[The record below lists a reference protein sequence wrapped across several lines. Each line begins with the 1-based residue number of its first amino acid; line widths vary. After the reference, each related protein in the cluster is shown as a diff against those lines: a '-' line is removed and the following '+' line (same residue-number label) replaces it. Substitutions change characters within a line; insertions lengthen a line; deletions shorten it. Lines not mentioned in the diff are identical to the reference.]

1 MDELNFNI
9 SVDLNLTE
17 NIDIDID
24 QILDK
29 IDEQDLPNTLYWSLH
44 DVDRNVREYSIEL
57 LAAEEV
63 VFGFMNARMLLHV
76 YLGNFVKK
84 PNEQKVPQL
93 KADERQVRRSTKII
107 QRLELVSRPPGK
119 EHPD

>member
-44 DVDRNVREYSIEL
+44 DVDR
-57 LAAEEV
+57 
-63 VFGFMNARMLLHV
+63 
-76 YLGNFVKK
+76 
-84 PNEQKVPQL
+84 
-93 KADERQVRRSTKII
+93 
-107 QRLELVSRPPGK
+107 
-119 EHPD
+119 